1 MNETVSEKWKKE
13 NFQIEHQK
21 LTIPRYDLVCL
32 LKSIESFIDQRY
44 KIDWIAIDFRNIV
57 FD

>member
-21 LTIPRYDLVCL
+21 LTILRYDLVCL

-44 KIDWIAIDFRNIV
+44 KIDWISID
-57 FD
+57 